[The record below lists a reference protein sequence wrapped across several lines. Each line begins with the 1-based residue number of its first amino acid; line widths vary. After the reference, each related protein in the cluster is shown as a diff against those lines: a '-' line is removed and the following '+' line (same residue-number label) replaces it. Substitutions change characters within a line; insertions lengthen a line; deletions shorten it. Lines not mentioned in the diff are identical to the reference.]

1 MPGAGGG
8 IPSLPSKPGMMGP
21 PMNMMGPQG
30 SAQQMAG
37 VPMQQSL
44 PNPNTG
50 TF

>member
-8 IPSLPSKPGMMGP
+8 IPSLPSKLGMMGP